1 MKKALEA
8 WKVKE
13 WKLPAKGLSLL
24 KVTSTWA
31 DEPMIFYQVVDKGKT
46 YEEAYG
52 VTKDFFEVL
61 LRLAVKPKKKDKEV
75 FFHSDDKGHFW
86 KR

>member
-1 MKKALEA
+1 MKKALER
-8 WKVKE
+8 WKFDK

-24 KVTSTWA
+24 KTTSTWCKE
-31 DEPMIFYQVVDKGKT
+31 DPMIFYQVVDKGNRKYDVT
-46 YEEAYG
+46 EE
-52 VTKDFFEVL
+52 FFEVL

-86 KR
+86 KH